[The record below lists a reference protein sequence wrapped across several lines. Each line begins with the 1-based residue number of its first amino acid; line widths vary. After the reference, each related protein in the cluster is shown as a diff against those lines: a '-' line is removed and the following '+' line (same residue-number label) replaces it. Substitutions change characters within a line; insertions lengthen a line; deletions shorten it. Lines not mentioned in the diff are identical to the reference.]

1 MLPHPTNH
9 NFKMEEH
16 MAFSSKSADDSG
28 SDLRMSVARNWRT
41 FGIGK
46 LLIGLAISILVYMSI
61 AYVPAGHVGVLTF
74 FGRVT
79 GDILPEGTHF
89 VNPFKVNNTFSVRT
103 VEMKETATVP
113 SDEGLI
119 LTLDTSLLY
128 RLDASKA
135 AEVFRTIGP
144 EYQSNVIEP
153 NLRSAIRA
161 VTASHSANALYT
173 GGREEVALKIQ
184 DELGKTLNER
194 GIIVESVLLRDVQL
208 PALLKASIE
217 AKQQAEQ
224 DALRMSFVLQKEKQ
238 EAERKRIEAQGV
250 SDFQRIVAQ
259 GISPQLL
266 EWKGIEAT
274 EKLASSQNS
283 KVVVIGNSKNGL
295 PLIMDPR

>member
-1 MLPHPTNH
+1 
-9 NFKMEEH
+9 MEEL
-16 MAFSSKSADDSG
+16 MAFSRSGDDSG
-28 SDLRMSVARNWRT
+28 SDLRMVAAKNLRT

-46 LLIGLAISILVYMSI
+46 LLIGVLIAILIYMSI

-144 EYQSNVIEP
+144 EYESNVIEP

-184 DELGKTLNER
+184 DELGKILNAR

-208 PALLKASIE
+208 PALLKSSIE

-224 DALRMSFVLQKEKQ
+224 DALRMSFILQKEKQ
-238 EAERKRIEAQGV
+238 EAERKRIEAQGI
-250 SDFQRIVAQ
+250 SDFQKIVAQ

-274 EKLASSQNS
+274 EKLATSQNA

>member
-1 MLPHPTNH
+1 
-9 NFKMEEH
+9 
-16 MAFSSKSADDSG
+16 MAFSNSSG
-28 SDLRMSVARNWRT
+28 DDLRSGVRTVTARGIRM

-46 LLIGLAISILVYMSI
+46 LLLGLLLAILIYMSI

-144 EYQSNVIEP
+144 DYQSNVIEP

-184 DELGKTLNER
+184 DELGKILNAR

-208 PALLKASIE
+208 PSLLKSSIE

-224 DALRMSFVLQKEKQ
+224 DALRMSFILQKEKQ

-250 SDFQRIVAQ
+250 ADFQRIVAQ

-274 EKLASSQNS
+274 EKLASSPNA
-283 KVVVIGNSKNGL
+283 KVVVIGNTKNGL
-295 PLIMDPR
+295 PLIMEPK

>member
-1 MLPHPTNH
+1 MT
-9 NFKMEEH
+9 FMGK
-16 MAFSSKSADDSG
+16 DSG
-28 SDLRMSVARNWRT
+28 DMDSELRRVLKHNWRWMDIAKIVA
-41 FGIGK
+41 GIVVII
-46 LLIGLAISILVYMSI
+46 LLLMCIT
-61 AYVPAGHVGVLTF
+61 YVPAGHVGVLTF

-89 VNPFKVNNTFSVRT
+89 VNPFKVNNTLTVRT
-103 VEMKETATVP
+103 IEMKETATVP

-119 LTLDTSLLY
+119 MTLDTSLLF
-128 RLDASKA
+128 RLDATKA
-135 AEVFRTIGP
+135 AEVFRTVGP
-144 EYQSNVIEP
+144 DYVDIVVEP

-161 VTASHSANALYT
+161 VTAAHSANALYT
-173 GGREEVALKIQ
+173 GAREEVALKIQ
-184 DELGKTLNER
+184 DELGKILNAR

-208 PALLKASIE
+208 PAMLKTSIE

-250 SDFQRIVAQ
+250 SDFQHIVAQ

-274 EKLASSQNS
+274 EKLAASGNA
-283 KVVVIGNSKNGL
+283 KVVIIGNAKNGL
-295 PLIMDPR
+295 PLILEPK

>member
-1 MLPHPTNH
+1 
-9 NFKMEEH
+9 MEEP
-16 MAFSSKSADDSG
+16 MAFSSRSGDDSG
-28 SDLRMSVARNWRT
+28 SDLRMVAAKNLRT

-46 LLIGLAISILVYMSI
+46 LLLGVLIAILIYMSI

-144 EYQSNVIEP
+144 DYQSNVI
-153 NLRSAIRA
+153 
-161 VTASHSANALYT
+161 
-173 GGREEVALKIQ
+173 
-184 DELGKTLNER
+184 
-194 GIIVESVLLRDVQL
+194 
-208 PALLKASIE
+208 
-217 AKQQAEQ
+217 
-224 DALRMSFVLQKEKQ
+224 
-238 EAERKRIEAQGV
+238 
-250 SDFQRIVAQ
+250 
-259 GISPQLL
+259 
-266 EWKGIEAT
+266 
-274 EKLASSQNS
+274 
-283 KVVVIGNSKNGL
+283 
-295 PLIMDPR
+295 

>member
-1 MLPHPTNH
+1 
-9 NFKMEEH
+9 
-16 MAFSSKSADDSG
+16 MAFSRSGDDSG
-28 SDLRMSVARNWRT
+28 SDLRMVAAKNLRT

-46 LLIGLAISILVYMSI
+46 LLIGVLIAILIYMSI

-144 EYQSNVIEP
+144 EYESNVIEP

-184 DELGKTLNER
+184 DELGKILNAR

-208 PALLKASIE
+208 PALLKSSIE

-224 DALRMSFVLQKEKQ
+224 DALRMSFILQKEKQ
-238 EAERKRIEAQGV
+238 EAERKRIEAQGI
-250 SDFQRIVAQ
+250 SDFQKIVAQ

-274 EKLASSQNS
+274 EKLATSQNA

>member
-1 MLPHPTNH
+1 
-9 NFKMEEH
+9 
-16 MAFSSKSADDSG
+16 MAFSRSGDDSG
-28 SDLRMSVARNWRT
+28 SDLRMVAAKNLRS

-46 LLIGLAISILVYMSI
+46 LLLGVLLAILIYMSI

-89 VNPFKVNNTFSVRT
+89 VNPFKANNTFSVRT

-144 EYQSNVIEP
+144 DYQSNVIEP

-184 DELGKTLNER
+184 DELGKILNAR

-208 PALLKASIE
+208 PALLKSSIE

-224 DALRMSFVLQKEKQ
+224 DALRMSFILQKEKQ
-238 EAERKRIEAQGV
+238 EAERKRIEAQGI
-250 SDFQRIVAQ
+250 SDFQKIVAQ

-274 EKLASSQNS
+274 EKLATSQNA